1 MVSSVVNVAFGNSKN
16 VIIAASYPAHRL
28 TTYSKSAE
36 IKLNAM
42 DGGSSNGSEHAG
54 TAAVDTIRFET
65 AEGILPVLGGM
76 EIVLKFLNMSEHPL
90 KGYPESYKGHKRLT
104 VDRARR
110 LGGRPISFSTLLRI
124 QEALLLLAPKNHL
137 GRQFDIRNAIMD
149 HLSTKPL
156 TPDELYKVGMI
167 FTNETTAD
175 AKLVNYAANKT
186 VDLMEAGYENGSM
199 STETYWTLMKVS
211 AAIPVLKEKMDNA
224 YAGKKARK
232 EREVAKSAQAAE
244 WEARR
249 EARNRERATRESAKH
264 IVEDKKGKRWE
275 NFQEASAGRRTI
287 SPEYAGKL
295 MTGPVIFMGELAK
308 EV

>member
-65 AEGILPVLGGM
+65 AEGILP
-76 EIVLKFLNMSEHPL
+76 HPL